1 MTLVCVLKGRI
12 IVCAAGIESK
22 ETFRTCCDGINNLLI
37 NPRGS
42 PALDCTMMK
51 LRGQFAKRLTQLSSR
66 HLFLGLAA
74 APVLVLFALAPE
86 TFELFWSGAGKLG
99 RGGLFLVLFFLGFDL
114 LDLPKEKIEWTRK
127 RKIVI
132 ALTVAV
138 GVLYFIEIA
147 PGQSLTNVIY
157 SVGRTL
163 GAHGDV
169 SNPNSVSFLM
179 ATDYLALTVY
189 LAALTPALFSKNMI
203 LRVVTPFA
211 LSLGM
216 MVFYAL
222 DAFFPYDTLGPLQ
235 FWANFIVA
243 AVAFLAKLFGLAI
256 YGFANHLN
264 IVGLHAFCP
273 LVVFWPSVGVQ
284 SMLIYSVVMV
294 VLAAKLQAP
303 RNRKLVYAAIGIAGT
318 VFLNVIRIFSIAYYG
333 YAYAATCN
341 QVNDFHNVIGEIL
354 FPIWIVVFLASIIKI
369 EDRFASHS
377 QTKELVS

>member
-1 MTLVCVLKGRI
+1 
-12 IVCAAGIESK
+12 
-22 ETFRTCCDGINNLLI
+22 
-37 NPRGS
+37 
-42 PALDCTMMK
+42 MMK
-51 LRGQFAKRLTQLSSR
+51 LRGLVEKRVMQLSSKY
-66 HLFLGLAA
+66 LFLALAA
-74 APVLVLFALAPE
+74 LPVLVLFAFAPE

-114 LDLPKEKIEWTRK
+114 LDLPKGKIEWARG
-127 RKIVI
+127 RKIFV

-138 GVLYFIEIA
+138 GVLYFVEVS
-147 PGQSLTNVIY
+147 PGQSLTYAIY

-179 ATDYLALTVY
+179 ATDYLAFTVY
-189 LAALTPALFSKNMI
+189 LAALTAALFSKKMI

-211 LSLGM
+211 LSAGM

-243 AVAFLAKLFGLAI
+243 AVAFLAKIFRLSI
-256 YGFANHLN
+256 YGFTNHLN
-264 IVGLHAFCP
+264 IIGLHAYCP

-303 RNRKLVYAAIGIAGT
+303 RSRKLAYAAIGIAGT

-341 QVNDFHNVIGEIL
+341 QVNDFHNVIGEVL
-354 FPIWIVVFLASIIKI
+354 FPIWIVLFLASIIKI

-377 QTKELVS
+377 QTKELVSPKNRN

>member
-1 MTLVCVLKGRI
+1 M
-12 IVCAAGIESK
+12 
-22 ETFRTCCDGINNLLI
+22 
-37 NPRGS
+37 
-42 PALDCTMMK
+42 
-51 LRGQFAKRLTQLSSR
+51 QLSSR
-66 HLFLGLAA
+66 HLFLALAA
-74 APVLVLFALAPE
+74 LPVLVLFALAPE

-114 LDLPKEKIEWTRK
+114 LDLPKGKIEWARG
-127 RKIVI
+127 RKIIV

-138 GVLYFIEIA
+138 GVLYFIEVA
-147 PGQSLTNVIY
+147 PGQSLTNAIY

-179 ATDYLALTVY
+179 ATDYLAFTFY
-189 LAALTPALFSKNMI
+189 LAALTAALFSKNTI
-203 LRVVTPFA
+203 LRVITPFA
-211 LSLGM
+211 LSAGM
-216 MVFYAL
+216 MIFYAL

-243 AVAFLAKLFGLAI
+243 AVVFLAKLFGLSI
-256 YGFANHLN
+256 YGFANRLN
-264 IVGLHAFCP
+264 IVGLHAYCP

-303 RNRKLVYAAIGIAGT
+303 RNRKLAYAAIGIAGT
-318 VFLNVIRIFSIAYYG
+318 VFLNVIRIFSITYYG

-341 QVNDFHNVIGEIL
+341 QVNDFHNVIGEVL

-369 EDRFASHS
+369 EDRLAGTGLSKASKPS
-377 QTKELVS
+377 RPLTDSNFRVTESPEKG

>member
-1 MTLVCVLKGRI
+1 MMDM
-12 IVCAAGIESK
+12 
-22 ETFRTCCDGINNLLI
+22 RTCV
-37 NPRGS
+37 
-42 PALDCTMMK
+42 
-51 LRGQFAKRLTQLSSR
+51 AKRVMKLSSR
-66 HLFLGLAA
+66 YLFLGLAA
-74 APVLVLFALAPE
+74 LPVLVLLALAPE

-99 RGGLFLVLFFLGFDL
+99 RGGLFLVLFFLGFEL
-114 LDLPKEKIEWTRK
+114 LDLPKGKIEWTRG
-127 RKIVI
+127 RKIPV

-138 GVLYFIEIA
+138 GVLYFIEVA

-157 SVGRTL
+157 SMGRIL

-179 ATDYLALTVY
+179 ATDYLALAVY
-189 LAALTPALFSKNMI
+189 LAALTAALFSKNMI
-203 LRVVTPFA
+203 LKVVTPFA
-211 LSLGM
+211 FSLGM
-216 MVFYAL
+216 MVFYVL

-235 FWANFIVA
+235 FWANFIVT
-243 AVAFLAKLFGLAI
+243 AVVFLAKLFGLSI
-256 YGFANHLN
+256 YGFTNHLN
-264 IVGLHAFCP
+264 IVGLHAYCP
-273 LVVFWPSVGVQ
+273 LIVFWPSVGVQ

-341 QVNDFHNVIGEIL
+341 QVNDFHNVIGEVL

-377 QTKELVS
+377 